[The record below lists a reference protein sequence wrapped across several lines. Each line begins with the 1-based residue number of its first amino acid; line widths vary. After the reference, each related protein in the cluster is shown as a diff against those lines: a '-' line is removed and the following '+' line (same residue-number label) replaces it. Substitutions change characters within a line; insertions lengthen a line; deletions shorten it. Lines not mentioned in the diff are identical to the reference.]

1 MCVCAYDLIYN
12 TPNSPAIHS
21 LVQHKNE
28 EMDYLQNHVL
38 KAVSSIQDILHVIAS
53 LFECVKKE
61 SDGMISNIKDLREET
76 YDITSDLK
84 YDISTLEKEVERLN
98 IEIDNIN
105 QYDHGDGL
113 VISGEIIP
121 HSIPTE
127 NCKEIVL
134 NLFWHHL
141 NINLGVDEISI
152 AHRIGEK
159 PNDVIDNRKIF
170 IKPSRNELS
179 RRIFQATCEYNPPF
193 YVNYYLIY
201 TRRKIAYIVRQLK
214 MNYPKKI
221 IGYHSYDNETC
232 ILYNSRDYTSTVT
245 NSPSL
250 VETENRIIQVTIKTI
265 ADLERF
271 MTEYLDITIDS
282 YM

>member
-1 MCVCAYDLIYN
+1 MN
-12 TPNSPAIHS
+12 AIQNQILRIIS
-21 LVQHKNE
+21 CTYQNNETEEVVQ
-28 EMDYLQNHVL
+28 
-38 KAVSSIQDILHVIAS
+38 VITS
-53 LFECVKKE
+53 LFECLKNE
-61 SDGMISNIKDLREET
+61 NNDLISNIKDLREEVN
-76 YDITSDLK
+76 DLISDLK
-84 YDISTLEKEVERLN
+84 DDISTLQKEVDSLKV
-98 IEIDNIN
+98 EIDNIN
-105 QYDHGDGL
+105 QYEDGNGL
-113 VISGEIIP
+113 VISGDIIP
-121 HSIPTE
+121 HSTPTE

-141 NINLGVDEISI
+141 NINLGDDEISI
-152 AHRIGEK
+152 AYRIGEK
-159 PNDVIDNRKIF
+159 PNNAIDNRKIF
-170 IKPSRNELS
+170 IKPTKKELA
-179 RRIFQATCEYNPPF
+179 RRIFQASCEFNPPF

-201 TRRKIAYIVRQLK
+201 TRRKIAYIIRQLK

-250 VETENRIIQVTIKTI
+250 VETENRIIHVTIKTI

-271 MTEYLDITIDS
+271 MTEYLDITLDL